1 MKFINLFSRKSSSFL
16 EYKEKKTKLIYDDVI
31 LEEPFLK
38 SVETLLR
45 ASF

>member
-1 MKFINLFSRKSSSFL
+1 MKFINLFRGKVQVFL

-31 LEEPFLK
+31 LEKPFPK
-38 SVETLLR
+38 SGETLLR